1 MTVPARLS
9 LFCLGRYMRK
19 MSGMLFLGK
28 IYKYVQNF
36 IQHLQEYSYKSL
48 RPIFLSDHPA

>member
-1 MTVPARLS
+1 MTVPKRLS
-9 LFCLGRYMRK
+9 LFCLRRYMRN
-19 MSGMLFLGK
+19 MSGMHFLGK

-36 IQHLQEYSYKSL
+36 IQYLQEYFHKSL

>member
-1 MTVPARLS
+1 MTVPTRLS
-9 LFCLGRYMRK
+9 LFCLRRYMRK

-36 IQHLQEYSYKSL
+36 IQYLQEYSYESL